1 MFNPDSFIKF
11 KTEYEHHVETQ
22 AKQAQKHKELIE
34 GIRSSCN
41 FTKQPAII
49 ARRID
54 QLEKNAVD
62 LSSSCAQVTI
72 AINLES
78 EFKRQLFPKATP
90 RSQQRSQSSMMSLKE
105 MKRTDTKL
113 SELIHKEWFGSE
125 AGEDNFF
132 DAIHLLKS
140 VSAAVHPVNT
150 IQGTPLTVSTALAL
164 LQQDFEPAES
174 SIAADRGLVWDTQK
188 KDAIS
193 RLVEKL
199 GTVRESLGETQLFTP

>member
-1 MFNPDSFIKF
+1 
-11 KTEYEHHVETQ
+11 
-22 AKQAQKHKELIE
+22 
-34 GIRSSCN
+34 
-41 FTKQPAII
+41 
-49 ARRID
+49 
-54 QLEKNAVD
+54 
-62 LSSSCAQVTI
+62 
-72 AINLES
+72 
-78 EFKRQLFPKATP
+78 
-90 RSQQRSQSSMMSLKE
+90 